1 MIALLESRK
10 KMYWQYFRAIIM
22 KGITVS
28 EKNIHYCTIK
38 GMIEGELPDNN
49 SFAIVEIHPNYDIS
63 ISGFYSYACKEMKHF
78 QFGE

>member
-1 MIALLESRK
+1 
-10 KMYWQYFRAIIM
+10 
-22 KGITVS
+22 
-28 EKNIHYCTIK
+28 
-38 GMIEGELPDNN
+38 MIEGELPDNN